1 MGGEQ
6 RKDCFSISVLRHG
19 KWHWV
24 KTITTTLART
34 KDKKVLM
41 LIYNIFTTHFSFYV
55 QTSINT
61 FIYVQS
67 IESSLTL
74 KETKVIQNR
83 VKKLAQTSEPVLVNY
98 GGRGRE
104 YEGHF
109 LPVSLSRCFRHPQY
123 MVSLWKFS
131 GRITSLVISLCASF
145 FFFLFTFPLR
155 YTLTDTRTE
164 VKMTRVTMTAMPPRA
179 K

>member
-1 MGGEQ
+1 
-6 RKDCFSISVLRHG
+6 
-19 KWHWV
+19 
-24 KTITTTLART
+24 
-34 KDKKVLM
+34 M
-41 LIYNIFTTHFSFYV
+41 LFFIYNIFTTHFFSLYV

-61 FIYVQS
+61 FIMYVQS
-67 IESSLTL
+67 IESFLTH

-104 YEGHF
+104 YEANF
-109 LPVSLSRCFRHPQY
+109 LPVSLSCSFRQPQY

-145 FFFLFTFPLR
+145 FFFLFTLPLR

-164 VKMTRVTMTAMPPRA
+164 VKMTRVTMTAMPPKA
-179 K
+179 KYNQGTVK

>member
-1 MGGEQ
+1 MVGGEQ

-67 IESSLTL
+67 IESSLNPQGD
-74 KETKVIQNR
+74 KSYTKPG
-83 VKKLAQTSEPVLVNY
+83 KKIGPDKRAVSSE
-98 GGRGRE
+98 
-104 YEGHF
+104 
-109 LPVSLSRCFRHPQY
+109 
-123 MVSLWKFS
+123 LWRKRK
-131 GRITSLVISLCASF
+131 GI
-145 FFFLFTFPLR
+145 
-155 YTLTDTRTE
+155 
-164 VKMTRVTMTAMPPRA
+164 
-179 K
+179 